1 MIRILTAA
9 LLALAT
15 GAHAGCAVW
24 DTHDPGATG
33 PGSQRVMIRTD
44 LEDLGPLLA
53 QAAGAAARQAAA
65 RDLVFVDVFLTR
77 AQDMVTAGDHGE
89 QSALV
94 WLRYNPGGTD
104 RIKGLFDVR
113 AIEDPK
119 GLTYSHGMLLRGDD
133 YALKADIPEGRVDT
147 AAAAHPD
154 AYTTPCTGE

>member
-1 MIRILTAA
+1 MIRALTATF
-9 LLALAT
+9 LALAT
-15 GAHAGCAVW
+15 QAHAGCSVW

-33 PGSQRVMIRTD
+33 AGSQRVMIRTD
-44 LEDLGPLLA
+44 LDDLGPLLA
-53 QAAGAAARQAAA
+53 QAYGAAARRAES

-77 AQDMVTAGDHGE
+77 AQDMVTAEDHGE

-104 RIKGLFDVR
+104 RIKGLFRVR

-119 GLTYSHGMLLRGDD
+119 GLTYSYGMLLRDDD
-133 YALKADIPEGRVDT
+133 YVLKADIPEGQVE
-147 AAAAHPD
+147 AAAMAHPD

>member
-1 MIRILTAA
+1 MIRALTAA
-9 LLALAT
+9 LLALAS

-53 QAAGAAARQAAA
+53 QAAGAAARRAEA

-77 AQDMVTAGDHGE
+77 AQDMVTAEDHGE

-94 WLRYNPGGTD
+94 WLRYNPGGTG
-104 RIKGLFDVR
+104 RIRGTVEVR
-113 AIEDPK
+113 AIADPK
-119 GLTYSHGMLLRGDD
+119 DLTYSHGMLLRGDD

-147 AAAAHPD
+147 AAATHPD